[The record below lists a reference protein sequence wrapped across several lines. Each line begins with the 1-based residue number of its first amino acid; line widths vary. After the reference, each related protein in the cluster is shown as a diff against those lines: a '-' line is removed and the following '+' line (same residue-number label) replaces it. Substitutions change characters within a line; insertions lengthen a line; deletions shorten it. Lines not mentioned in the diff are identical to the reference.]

1 MSIGNGE
8 PIRLITIKEDHSYEL
23 NEDLLKNVLLNDDVK
38 DRNVVIVSVAG
49 AMKRGKSF
57 ILDFFLRYLSA
68 QYVRKDVSNWLG
80 DKNAPLQGFSWEGG
94 LNSTTSGIFIWS
106 EIFLHTTKLGEKVA
120 IILMDTQGV
129 FDNESTTRDNT
140 FIFALSSMLSSVQ
153 IYNLQ
158 GNIQEDDLQHLQ
170 LFTEYGKAA
179 LEETG
184 EKPFQN
190 IMFLVRDWQ
199 FPNDAPYGAEG
210 GQMLLDKKLKIS
222 DDSPEELQSLRIH
235 IKSCFEKTSAYL
247 MPHPG
252 FGLEEQDFSG
262 KLTELRPAF
271 IKQLEVLV
279 PHILAPENL
288 VQKTKNGRKMLVK
301 EMLNAFVSYI
311 MIFNSDAL
319 PTPMGLLEAI
329 SKANNL
335 AAETMAIEYYSYKLQ
350 TISDKKINNIEAFDQ
365 LHYEYKSQAVEKFNA
380 EARVGGERR
389 AVDYRNNLLDKI
401 MRVYK
406 ETRVA
411 ALAQINSQGYVAPNI
426 TDSINEYVDNVVEV
440 PRRFLHTVA
449 ASLFGAPNKSRAT
462 IMANEQS
469 IGNSSN
475 PSLEVEQA
483 ANLVQ
488 SVDQI
493 IPALVNTVLGMF
505 KK

>member
-1 MSIGNGE
+1 M
-8 PIRLITIKEDHSYEL
+8 ITIKEDHSYEL
-23 NEDLLKNVLLNDDVK
+23 NEELLKNILLNDDVK

-57 ILDFFLRYLSA
+57 ILDFFLRYLNA

-80 DKNAPLQGFSWEGG
+80 DKNAPLKGFSWEGG
-94 LNSTTSGIFIWS
+94 LNRTTSGIFIWS
-106 EIFLHTTKLGEKVA
+106 EIFLHTTKHGEQIA

-140 FIFALSSMLSSVQ
+140 FIFALSSMLSSLQ

-184 EKPFQN
+184 EKAFQN

-210 GQMLLDKKLKIS
+210 GQILLDNKLKIS
-222 DDSPEELQSLRIH
+222 DDMPEELHSLRMH
-235 IKSCFEKTSAYL
+235 IKSCFDKTTGYL

-271 IKQLEVLV
+271 IKQLELLV
-279 PHILAPENL
+279 PHVLAPENL

-335 AAETMAIEYYSYKLQ
+335 AAETIAFEYYSYKLQ
-350 TISDKKINNIEAFDQ
+350 SISDKKINSIEAFDE
-365 LHYEYKSQAVEKFNA
+365 LHFEYKSQAVEKFNA
-380 EARVGGERR
+380 EARIGGEKR
-389 AVDYRNNLLDKI
+389 AVAYRDNLLDKI
-401 MRVYK
+401 MKVYK
-406 ETRVA
+406 ETRVVA
-411 ALAQINSQGYVAPNI
+411 INQIKIQGYVAPNI

-449 ASLFGAPNKSRAT
+449 ASLFGAPNKTRT
-462 IMANEQS
+462 RIITNEHCIS
-469 IGNSSN
+469 NSSN
-475 PSLEVEQA
+475 SSLEIEQA
-483 ANLVQ
+483 TSTNQVQ

-493 IPALVNTVLGMF
+493 IPALINTVLGMF

>member
-1 MSIGNGE
+1 MSIGNGQ
-8 PIRLITIKEDHSYEL
+8 PIKLITIKEDHSYEL
-23 NEDLLKNVLLNDDVK
+23 NEDLLKGILLNDEVK

-57 ILDFFLRYLSA
+57 ILDFFLRYLNA

-80 DKNAPLQGFSWEGG
+80 DKNAPLNGFSWKGG
-94 LNSTTSGIFIWS
+94 LNRTTSGIFIWS
-106 EIFLHTTKLGEKVA
+106 EIFLHTTKLGEKIA

-140 FIFALSSMLSSVQ
+140 FIFALSSVLSSVQ

-222 DDSPEELQSLRIH
+222 PELPEELQSLRIH
-235 IKSCFEKTSAYL
+235 IKSCFEKTNGFL

-262 KLTELRPAF
+262 KLSELRPAF
-271 IKQLEVLV
+271 IEQLQVLV

-288 VQKTKNGRKMLVK
+288 VQKTKNGRKMKVK
-301 EMLNAFVSYI
+301 ELLNAFANYI

-319 PTPMGLLEAI
+319 PTPLGLLEAI
-329 SKANNL
+329 AKANNL
-335 AAETMAIEYYSYKLQ
+335 AAETMALEYYSAKLQ
-350 TISDKKINNIEAFDQ
+350 TISEGKISSIEAIDQ
-365 LHYEYKSQAVEKFNA
+365 LHDEFISQAVEKFNA
-380 EARVGGERR
+380 EARIGGEKR
-389 AVDYRNNLLDKI
+389 AVKHRDNLLVKI
-401 MRVYK
+401 KKIYK
-406 ETRVA
+406 ETRAA
-411 ALAQINSQGYVAPNI
+411 ALAQINKHGYIKPNI
-426 TDSINEYVDNVVEV
+426 TDTIIACVDSVVEV
-440 PRRFLHTVA
+440 PRRFLHMIA
-449 ASLFGAPNKSRAT
+449 AITFGSPNRT
-462 IMANEQS
+462 PVNILTNENMIAS
-469 IGNSSN
+469 SSN
-475 PSLEVEQA
+475 VPSEAGAILIQPA
-483 ANLVQ
+483 DNL
-488 SVDQI
+488 
-493 IPALVNTVLGMF
+493 IPLIAGVLGLF
-505 KK
+505 KR